1 MKNVKRLNVILLSIG
16 ELTIQS
22 DNTEKL
28 DWCFVL
34 HYLLT
39 IQASTFKPML
49 PEGQNTILQ
58 TYCKEQFSRLQ
69 SKDTKLNDY
78 NAALIHSLTK
88 SLNGKVKGQLWGP
101 PFAWISIQI
110 HNFHSVCKGQM
121 GK

>member
-88 SLNGKVKGQLWGP
+88 SLNGKVKGQL
-101 PFAWISIQI
+101 
-110 HNFHSVCKGQM
+110 
-121 GK
+121 